1 MFDFYFLPLFLYEDS
16 GLLGSLGCRLV
27 MYVSLCVFVPACVRA
42 CMSVCFSGLGILL
55 SVNAGLCD
63 LKSHLLN

>member
-1 MFDFYFLPLFLYEDS
+1 MKIVV
-16 GLLGSLGCRLV
+16 SLEAWGVGWLCT
-27 MYVSLCVFVPACVRA
+27 SLCVFVPACVRA